1 MNRILPACPV
11 EISLLLIKNKWR
23 VLILRELMTGTKRFS
38 ELQRA
43 IAGITQKVLTANL
56 RAMEAEGLLERKVYP
71 VVPPK
76 VEYSL
81 TEVGHSLDLILNAM
95 AEYGE
100 IYRSKYNN

>member
-56 RAMEAEGLLERKVYP
+56 RAMEAEGLLARKVYP

-81 TEVGHSLDLILNAM
+81 TEVGRSLDLILKAM